1 MQSLLCKLACT
12 RLFPFLYIVSIL
24 DRHQTFPQREKHNE

>member
-1 MQSLLCKLACT
+1 MQTLLCNLACF
-12 RLFPFLYIVSIL
+12 LFYTVSFL